1 MRRRYLNPDKI
12 HKEIQVVAKVDD
24 KIVVDNTTPPLYS
37 DLENIAADLTE
48 TEKAIL
54 SVIGT
59 GEQLIDNVIAKT
71 GMSSSDVLAA
81 LTMLEVQGYVV
92 TRPGGWVAISEIH

>member
-1 MRRRYLNPDKI
+1 M
-12 HKEIQVVAKVDD
+12 
-24 KIVVDNTTPPLYS
+24 
-37 DLENIAADLTE
+37 
-48 TEKAIL
+48 
-54 SVIGT
+54 IGT